1 MWSDHQKGRRLHNC
15 KGITDKKF
23 TTLGQHDTFAKFR
36 RQRLLENT
44 DFCNPDLSMKERKII
59 FQIIVCSF
67 PQCILMYYCCMVHS
81 EYCMVWI
88 LMPVMCKMR
97 TQVIFFCQTSFV
109 LWIANNSRKCVL
121 KNNVSEIINSDTNF
135 SVWHWTAREV
145 VGSSKVHFLSKWKS
159 FDQWLAIS
167 GKRDL
172 FKDVKDSV

>member
-109 LWIANNSRKCVL
+109 LWIILQISLGSIHWIQLPYSRRNEIYIHSTSQSHSHIWNWEN
-121 KNNVSEIINSDTNF
+121 KNNI
-135 SVWHWTAREV
+135 
-145 VGSSKVHFLSKWKS
+145 L
-159 FDQWLAIS
+159 
-167 GKRDL
+167 L
-172 FKDVKDSV
+172 F